1 MASCLMPTVS
11 GFNEQVQTAKSNAKE
26 ALTEAEK
33 NGTVAD
39 EYFVSVVTFNQAVTP
54 MQWNVPA
61 AEVAELT
68 TETYVPNGSTAMLDA
83 VGQTLAKLKAEVGL
97 EDPDT
102 SFLVVIIS
110 DGMENASREWNNSR
124 LGELIQELKATGRWT
139 FTYMGANQDLS
150 VIRDSL
156 HIDAGN
162 IALYK
167 SDNEGTLAAFSANTK
182 STERYFTARKMGLK
196 SVDNFYS
203 TDGKITDLTKD
214 EKKDKA

>member
-11 GFNEQVQTAKSNAKE
+11 GFNEQVQTVKSNAEQSLKE
-26 ALTEAEK
+26 AKDNNTL
-33 NGTVAD
+33 AD
-39 EYFVSVVTFNQAVTP
+39 EYFVNVVTFNQTVTP

-68 TETYVPNGSTAMLDA
+68 TESYVPNGSTAMLDA
-83 VGQTLAKLKAEVGL
+83 VGQTLAKMKADIGT
-97 EDPDT
+97 EDPNT

-110 DGMENASREWNNSR
+110 DGMENASREWSYSR
-124 LGELIQELKATGRWT
+124 VGELIQELKATGRWT

-156 HIDAGN
+156 NIDAGN

-167 SDNEGTLAAFSANTK
+167 ADNEGTEVAFAANSR
-182 STERYFTARKMGLK
+182 STEKYFRARKLGLT

-203 TDGKITDLTKD
+203 ADGKITDLTN